1 MFLYLGFVFSCTIEG
16 KDNCLLTKFRCPGN
30 LNSQNSLCDEELT
43 LLGVRQTSVCILAVL
58 LPTQV
63 TLNRSFNLS
72 EFQFAHLSVEVI
84 IPTCEV
90 VHSMR

>member
-1 MFLYLGFVFSCTIEG
+1 
-16 KDNCLLTKFRCPGN
+16 
-30 LNSQNSLCDEELT
+30 LCGEELT
-43 LLGVRQTSVCILAVL
+43 FLGVRQTSVFILAVL

-63 TLNRSFNLS
+63 TLDKSFNLS

-90 VHSMR
+90 VHSIKDDLPKESGCHIKC